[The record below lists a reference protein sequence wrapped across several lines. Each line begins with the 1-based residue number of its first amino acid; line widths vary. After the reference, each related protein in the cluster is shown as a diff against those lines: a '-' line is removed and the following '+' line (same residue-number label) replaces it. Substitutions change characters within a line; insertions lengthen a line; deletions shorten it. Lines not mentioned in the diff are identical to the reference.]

1 MKLTMKRM
9 ATMILAI
16 LMAFAT
22 MAPAFA
28 SGAVIEP
35 MRYEPCSKCG
45 VGMVSESIVEG
56 ERMELERRVCIHHLD
71 GNDVKYKILRT
82 RQWHC
87 GSCGWSFAEEIASIT
102 RWECEAH

>member
-1 MKLTMKRM
+1 MKRM

-28 SGAVIEP
+28 SGAAIEP

-45 VGMVSESIVEG
+45 VGMVSESIVED
-56 ERMELERRVCIHHLD
+56 ERMWMAMMLSIKFCVQGSGTAAAVGGLLLRRLILSQG
-71 GNDVKYKILRT
+71 GNVKRINNIS
-82 RQWHC
+82 QNP
-87 GSCGWSFAEEIASIT
+87 S
-102 RWECEAH
+102 